1 MPFWRTDNPDHIVIP
16 FIEGDGTGP
25 DIWRATRPV
34 LEGAVQK
41 AYGGS
46 RRMEWL
52 EILAGEK
59 AYDQTG
65 QWLPRATLDT
75 ILQYGLALKG
85 PLTTPVGQGIRSLNV
100 QIRQILDLYVCL
112 RPVRYFTGVP
122 SPMRHPELVDMVIF
136 RENTEDVYSGIEWPA
151 ESPEAIELSEWI
163 EKKTGKKLNLETGI
177 GIKPISRS
185 GTQRLVRRAIEYA
198 LRRGKPSVT
207 LVHKGNIMKFTE
219 GAFRNWGYELAEKEF
234 SNQTLTEAEANR
246 HPGDKQFLLNKV
258 IIKDRIA
265 DMMFQQ
271 VLLRPAEY
279 SVIATGNLNGD
290 YLSDALAAQVGG
302 LGMAPGANLGDDCAV
317 FEATHGSA
325 PQYAGLDKVNP
336 GSLILS
342 GALLLEHLG
351 WQEAADLIYGAIQR
365 TISEGLVTYDLARQ
379 MAGAHEVSCSHFG
392 QALIERLG

>member
-1 MPFWRTDNPDHIVIP
+1 MSFWRSGIPDRIVVP

-25 DIWRATRPV
+25 DIWRAAHPV
-34 LEGAVQK
+34 LEAAVQQ
-41 AYGGS
+41 AYSGG
-46 RRMEWL
+46 RKIEWQ
-52 EILAGEK
+52 EVLAGEK
-59 AYDQTG
+59 AFAQTG
-65 QWLPRATLDT
+65 EWLPEKTLDT
-75 ILQYGLALKG
+75 IRQCGLALKG
-85 PLTTPVGQGIRSLNV
+85 PLTTPVGKGIRSLNV
-100 QIRQILDLYVCL
+100 QLRQILDLYVCL
-112 RPVRYFTGVP
+112 RPIRYFAGVP
-122 SPMRHPELVDMVIF
+122 SPTLHPEWVDMVVF

-151 ESPEAIELSEWI
+151 ESAEARELIEWI
-163 EKKTGKKLNLETGI
+163 KKKTGKQLNSDSGI

-185 GTQRLVRRAIEYA
+185 GTRRLVRRAIEYA
-198 LRRGKPSVT
+198 LQRNKSSVT

-219 GAFRNWGYELAEKEF
+219 GAFRDWGYELALEEF
-234 SNQTLTEAEANR
+234 PNETITEAELQKQREGN
-246 HPGDKQFLLNKV
+246 HPAKNV

-342 GALLLEHLG
+342 GALLLEHIG
-351 WQEAADLIYGAIQR
+351 WQQAADLIYGAFQR
-365 TISEGLVTYDLARQ
+365 TISEGWVTYDLARQ
-379 MAGAHEVSCSHFG
+379 MADAHEVSCSQFG
-392 QALIERLG
+392 RSLIERLG